1 MTINYAANLSYVS
14 HVCPKVVQKR
24 LFIIITY
31 TESFGAHQSFL
42 IVTTIL
48 HKFYIVP
55 PTSGNRKFN
64 LTTSGTVNRKFNLT
78 TSGNSKQ
85 EIQVSDNI
93 RKQEIQ

>member
-31 TESFGAHQSFL
+31 TESFGAHQSSL

-55 PTSGNRKFN
+55 PTTSGNRKFN
-64 LTTSGTVNRKFNLT
+64 LTTSGTVNRKFKLA
-78 TSGNSKQ
+78 TSVNSKQ
-85 EIQVSDNI
+85 DI
-93 RKQEIQ
+93 